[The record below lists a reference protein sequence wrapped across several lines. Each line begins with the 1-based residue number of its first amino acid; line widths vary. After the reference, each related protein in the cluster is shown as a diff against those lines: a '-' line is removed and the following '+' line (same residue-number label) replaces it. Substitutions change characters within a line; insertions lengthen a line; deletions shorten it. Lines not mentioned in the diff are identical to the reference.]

1 MFDFPFYMNALF
13 RVLPSNTNTM
23 IRRNANM
30 LFDGPK
36 LRPKV
41 KQKDREK
48 VLMVTKTYKKKTTKA
63 NRSTKKR
70 LTSKTKPPKK
80 KELGQ

>member
-1 MFDFPFYMNALF
+1 MEGLMFDFPFYMNALF

-23 IRRNANM
+23 IRRNANT

-41 KQKDREK
+41 KQK
-48 VLMVTKTYKKKTTKA
+48 KKIERKY
-63 NRSTKKR
+63 
-70 LTSKTKPPKK
+70 
-80 KELGQ
+80 

>member
-1 MFDFPFYMNALF
+1 MNALF

-48 VLMVTKTYKKKTTKA
+48 VLMVTKTYKKRQQKQTGQQ
-63 NRSTKKR
+63 KKVN
-70 LTSKTKPPKK
+70 
-80 KELGQ
+80 